1 MKNLANYVSIS
12 RIVLSLCLLFT
23 YPLSLEFCIIYVICA
38 VSDIVD
44 GFLAKKYGSTKIGS
58 KLDSIAD
65 VVFFLSFLIVL
76 WPLLNIG
83 YFVLISIL
91 AIILIKIVS
100 LSIGYIKFKQFVLIH
115 TYLNKCIGFLLILL
129 PLWVLIVKSTGII
142 VNIVNIL
149 CLIAIIAAIEELFI
163 IIFSKKLDLDLKS
176 IFSLSKE

>member
-12 RIVLSLCLLFT
+12 RIVLSLCLLLT

-44 GFLAKKYGSTKIGS
+44 GYLAKTYGSTKLGS

-65 VVFFLSFLIVL
+65 AVFFLSFLIVL

-83 YFVLISIL
+83 YFALISIL
-91 AIILIKIVS
+91 VIIIIKIVS
-100 LSIGYIKFKQFVLIH
+100 ITIGYIKFNQFVLIH

-129 PLWVLIVKSTGII
+129 PLWVLIIKSTSII
-142 VNIVNIL
+142 LNVVNIL
-149 CLIAIIAAIEELFI
+149 CVIAIIAAIEELAI
-163 IIFSKKLDLDLKS
+163 IIFSKNLNLDLKS
-176 IFSLSKE
+176 IFSL